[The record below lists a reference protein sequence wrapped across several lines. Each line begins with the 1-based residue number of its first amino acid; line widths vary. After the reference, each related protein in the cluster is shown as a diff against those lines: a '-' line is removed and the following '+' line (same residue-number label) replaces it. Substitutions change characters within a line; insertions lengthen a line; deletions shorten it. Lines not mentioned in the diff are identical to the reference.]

1 MPKKQKKPLNKKPL
15 KKPKLKNVV
24 NVKINI
30 DKSKKPTVRRAST
43 KAPPQQPF
51 VNFPSYQ
58 PTRIQQLEPKQQF
71 NNADL
76 TKTMDEY
83 QKQFKTYL
91 ETKDKDVKALIEKF
105 DDTLKKNI
113 APPKKERSQ
122 PGAYDA
128 YADDEGQTVFESDK
142 PKKDTWANRNELKR
156 NTMAETDA
164 EPLSANQVIE
174 EAEAK
179 AFNVEEAV
187 RGLGSLELKEGISE
201 AKNMLL
207 EGNVLKQYEDY
218 VSAYK
223 QYYGNDDYEK
233 KRSAI
238 TAQAWAL
245 KKTAILNKIKEF
257 GTYEEQLTKEAE
269 MKEAKELEKAEKKE
283 KNKRNVENKRQS
295 KKNKKQ
301 QAALNITEDED

>member
-113 APPKKERSQ
+113 APPKNERSQ

-156 NTMAETDA
+156 NTMVETDA
-164 EPLSANQVIE
+164 EPLSANQLFE
-174 EAEAK
+174 EATPLNIQE
-179 AFNVEEAV
+179 VV
-187 RGLGSLELKEGISE
+187 RGLGGQELKEGISE
-201 AKNMLL
+201 ARNMQL
-207 EGNVLKQYEDY
+207 EGNVLKKYEDY
-218 VSAYK
+218 VLAYK
-223 QYYGNDDYEK
+223 QYYGNDDYER

-269 MKEAKELEKAEKKE
+269 NKEKK
-283 KNKRNVENKRQS
+283 KRDVENKRQS